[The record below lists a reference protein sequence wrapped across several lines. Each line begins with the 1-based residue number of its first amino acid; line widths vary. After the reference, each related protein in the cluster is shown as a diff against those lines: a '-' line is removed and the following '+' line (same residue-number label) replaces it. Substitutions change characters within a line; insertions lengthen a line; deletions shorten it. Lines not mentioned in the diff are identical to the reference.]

1 MRKSYHI
8 DPFVRFTITHNSFK
22 ESVLLICLFK
32 SNLLSSTFTFLQK
45 QVLTSL
51 LILAIAIITL
61 SVFSVNSAE
70 ARPEYAAEL
79 DKDCTFCHID
89 PAGGGPRNRIGEIF
103 EENYFEFPEDF
114 DPDAVPEEI
123 KDAIKQ
129 FTTSLE
135 LQTAFINTMHP
146 DTSEGTIANCN
157 ACHTSVD
164 RFLLMQA
171 EATFNAQASE
181 RIRLTF
187 SNNLGTTLNAFATV
201 DAIPK
206 HLYFKVGQFR
216 LPYGIKQKD
225 HNILVREGYNLGSN
239 KRDVGIELGG
249 SSGRVFYNAA
259 FFNTDNAKAQGLLGT
274 VGGQLGAVR
283 AGVSCIY
290 EKPGDD
296 WERLISTFITAS
308 YRGVSLEGEFNF
320 KDASA
325 NDMQASIAPE
335 SDLDFAEIESKGY
348 YVGAKYRI
356 IPQLTVAGRY
366 GLFDPDR
373 TVLGDASRR
382 ITLIT
387 QYNFMENG
395 AISLFYW
402 ANLPNADR
410 KPDDEINDKGMLR
423 QLKGYNQFILMS
435 RFWF

>member
-1 MRKSYHI
+1 MLK
-8 DPFVRFTITHNSFK
+8 
-22 ESVLLICLFK
+22 CLFN
-32 SNLLSSTFTFLQK
+32 SNPHFSTLTFLRR
-45 QVLTSL
+45 QVLTSR
-51 LILAIAIITL
+51 LILVIAIISLFVL
-61 SVFSVNSAE
+61 SINSAE
-70 ARPEYAAEL
+70 ARPEFAAEL

-114 DPDAVPEEI
+114 DPEAVTDEV

-146 DTSEGTIANCN
+146 DTSEGAVANCSS
-157 ACHTSVD
+157 CHTSVD

-181 RIRLTF
+181 RIRLTL

-216 LPYGIKQKD
+216 LPFGIKQKD

-239 KRDVGIELGG
+239 KRDVGLELGG
-249 SSGRVFYNAA
+249 SAGRVFYNAA

-274 VGGQLGAVR
+274 VGGQIGPIR
-283 AGVSCIY
+283 AGVSCTY
-290 EKPGDD
+290 EKPGED

-308 YRGVSLEGEFNF
+308 YSGLSLEGEFNF
-320 KDASA
+320 KDTQSSTSFA
-325 NDMQASIAPE
+325 
-335 SDLDFAEIESKGY
+335 LDEVDSKGY
-348 YVGAKYRI
+348 YLGAKYRI

-395 AISLFYW
+395 ALSLFYW

-410 KPDDEINDKGMLR
+410 KPDDEINNKNMLR
-423 QLKGYNQFILMS
+423 QLKGYDQFILMS

>member
-1 MRKSYHI
+1 M
-8 DPFVRFTITHNSFK
+8 
-22 ESVLLICLFK
+22 LICLFK

-114 DPDAVPEEI
+114 DPDAVTEEI
-123 KDAIKQ
+123 KDAVKQ
-129 FTTSLE
+129 LTTSLE

-216 LPYGIKQKD
+216 LPFGIKQKD

-249 SSGRVFYNAA
+249 STGKVFYNAA
-259 FFNTDNAKAQGLLGT
+259 FFNTDNTKAQGLLGT
-274 VGGQLGAVR
+274 VGGQLGPVR

-308 YRGVSLEGEFNF
+308 YSGLSIEGEFNF
-320 KDASA
+320 KDTASDA
-325 NDMQASIAPE
+325 NDMQSSIATE
-335 SDLDFAEIESKGY
+335 ADLDFAEIDSKGY

-366 GLFDPDR
+366 GIFDPDR

-423 QLKGYNQFILMS
+423 QLKGYNQFIVMS

>member
-1 MRKSYHI
+1 MYDI
-8 DPFVRFTITHNSFK
+8 DPFVRYTNTYYSFK
-22 ESVLLICLFK
+22 ESILLICLFN
-32 SNLLSSTFTFLQK
+32 SNLLSSTSTFLQR

-51 LILAIAIITL
+51 LILAIAIFTL
-61 SVFSVNSAE
+61 FVFSVNSAE
-70 ARPEYAAEL
+70 ARPEFAAEL

-114 DPDAVPEEI
+114 DPDAVTEEV
-123 KDAIKQ
+123 KDAVKQ
-129 FTTSLE
+129 LTTSLE

-146 DTSEGTIANCN
+146 DTSEGTVANCN

-171 EATFNAQASE
+171 EATFNAKASE

-249 SSGRVFYNAA
+249 STGRVFYNAA
-259 FFNTDNAKAQGLLGT
+259 FFNTDNARAQGLLGT
-274 VGGQLGAVR
+274 VGGQLGVVR

-290 EKPGDD
+290 ERPGKD

-308 YRGVSLEGEFNF
+308 YSGLSIEGEFNF
-320 KDASA
+320 KDTSSDA
-325 NDMQASIAPE
+325 NDMQSSIAPE
-335 SDLDFAEIESKGY
+335 SDLDFPEIDSKGY

-366 GLFDPDR
+366 GLFDPNR

-423 QLKGYNQFILMS
+423 QLKGYNQLILMS

>member
-1 MRKSYHI
+1 MYHI
-8 DPFVRFTITHNSFK
+8 DPFIRFTITHYSFK

-32 SNLLSSTFTFLQK
+32 SNLLSSTATFLQR

-51 LILAIAIITL
+51 LILATAIFTL
-61 SVFSVNSAE
+61 SVFSVNKAE
-70 ARPEYAAEL
+70 ARPEFAAEL

-114 DPDAVPEEI
+114 DPDAVPDEI

-249 SSGRVFYNAA
+249 SAGRVFYNAA

-308 YRGVSLEGEFNF
+308 YRGISLEGEFNF
-320 KDASA
+320 KDAST
-325 NDMQASIAPE
+325 NDMQPSIAPE

>member
-1 MRKSYHI
+1 M
-8 DPFVRFTITHNSFK
+8 
-22 ESVLLICLFK
+22 LLCLIN
-32 SNLLSSTFTFLQK
+32 SNLLPHNITFLQRH
-45 QVLTSL
+45 VLTSL
-51 LILAIAIITL
+51 FILATAIL
-61 SVFSVNSAE
+61 SLNVLSVNSAE
-70 ARPEYAAEL
+70 ARPEFAAEL

-89 PAGGGPRNRIGEIF
+89 PAGGGTRNRVGEIF

-114 DPDAVPEEI
+114 DTDAATEEA
-123 KDAIKQ
+123 KEVVKQ
-129 FTTSLE
+129 LTISLD
-135 LQTAFINTMHP
+135 LQTAFISPMHP
-146 DTSEGTIANCN
+146 DENEDTVANCN

-181 RIRLTF
+181 RICLTL
-187 SNNLGTTLNAFATV
+187 SNNLGTTRNAFATV

-216 LPYGIKQKD
+216 LPFGIKQKD

-249 SSGRVFYNAA
+249 RTGKVFYNAA
-259 FFNTDNAKAQGLLGT
+259 FINTDNAMAQGLLGT
-274 VGGQLGAVR
+274 VGGQFGVIR

-290 EKPGDD
+290 EKPGED

-308 YRGVSLEGEFNF
+308 YSGLSLEGEFNF
-320 KDASA
+320 KDTQS
-325 NDMQASIAPE
+325 ST
-335 SDLDFAEIESKGY
+335 SFDLDEVDSKGY
-348 YVGAKYRI
+348 YVSAKYRI
-356 IPQLTVAGRY
+356 IPQLTVASRY

-373 TVLGDASRR
+373 TVLGDARRR
-382 ITLIT
+382 ITFIT

-410 KPDDEINDKGMLR
+410 KPDDEIDDKSTLR
-423 QLKGYNQFILMS
+423 QVKGYNQFILMS
-435 RFWF
+435 RFRF

>member
-1 MRKSYHI
+1 M
-8 DPFVRFTITHNSFK
+8 
-22 ESVLLICLFK
+22 LICVFN
-32 SNLLSSTFTFLQK
+32 SNLHSSNFTFLQR
-45 QVLTSL
+45 QVLTSR
-51 LILAIAIITL
+51 LILAIAIISL
-61 SVFSVNSAE
+61 FVLSVNSAE
-70 ARPEYAAEL
+70 ARPEFAAEL

-114 DPDAVPEEI
+114 DPDAVTEEV

-146 DTSEGTIANCN
+146 DTSEGAVANCN

-181 RIRLTF
+181 RIMLTF

-216 LPYGIKQKD
+216 LPFGIKQKD

-239 KRDVGIELGG
+239 KRDVGLELGG
-249 SSGRVFYNAA
+249 SAGRVFYNAA

-274 VGGQLGAVR
+274 VGGQIGPIR
-283 AGVSCIY
+283 AGVSCTY
-290 EKPGDD
+290 EKPGED

-308 YRGVSLEGEFNF
+308 YRGISLEGEFNF
-320 KDASA
+320 KDTQSSTSFA
-325 NDMQASIAPE
+325 
-335 SDLDFAEIESKGY
+335 LDEVDSKGY
-348 YVGAKYRI
+348 YLGAKYRI

-410 KPDDEINDKGMLR
+410 KPDDEINNKSMLR
-423 QLKGYNQFILMS
+423 QLKGYDQFILMS

>member
-1 MRKSYHI
+1 MILTHSSDLRKRNY
-8 DPFVRFTITHNSFK
+8 SFK
-22 ESVLLICLFK
+22 EYVLLICLFNA
-32 SNLLSSTFTFLQK
+32 NLLSSTSTFLQR
-45 QVLTSL
+45 QVLTSR
-51 LILAIAIITL
+51 LILAIAIFTL
-61 SVFSVNSAE
+61 TVFSINSAE
-70 ARPEYAAEL
+70 ARPEFAAEL

-114 DPDAVPEEI
+114 DPDAVTDEVKDTI
-123 KDAIKQ
+123 KLL
-129 FTTSLE
+129 TTSLE

-146 DTSEGTIANCN
+146 DTNEGTIANCN

-206 HLYFKVGQFR
+206 HLYLKVGQFR

-249 SSGRVFYNAA
+249 NAGRVFYNAA

-290 EKPGDD
+290 EKPGED

-308 YRGVSLEGEFNF
+308 YSGLSIEGEFNF
-320 KDASA
+320 KDTQS
-325 NDMQASIAPE
+325 ST
-335 SDLDFAEIESKGY
+335 SFTLDEVDSKGY

-356 IPQLTVAGRY
+356 IPQLTVASRY

-373 TVLGDASRR
+373 NVLGDASRR
-382 ITLIT
+382 ITFIT

-402 ANLPNADR
+402 ANLPNANR

-423 QLKGYNQFILMS
+423 QLKGYNQFIVMS